1 MKTPILKNATRSLI
15 LALTL
20 AAFLVAIVS
29 PAGAAGRWVS
39 GDINTHSY
47 LADGKK
53 PFGDVVRNAFSVYG
67 LDYMANSEPGGKS
80 TVSPNGVNFVTP
92 VWRWITLSNASYPM
106 VQDARSTYPERC
118 AIQGVEWNAQ
128 RSG

>member
-15 LALTL
+15 LALAL

-53 PFGDVVRNAFSVYG
+53 PFGEILAELIIRPAGKPVLVKATDKRPE
-67 LDYMANSEPGGKS
+67 LNSAATDFKEETEP
-80 TVSPNGVNFVTP
+80 
-92 VWRWITLSNASYPM
+92 
-106 VQDARSTYPERC
+106 
-118 AIQGVEWNAQ
+118 
-128 RSG
+128 